1 MSRLPVVLRISKEG
15 GAFGAISDRTLAGLR
30 LLLAISALLIILV
43 DPNEPN
49 RLKNV
54 TYWALA
60 SYILYSLAIYIF
72 ARERTNFSRRLMH
85 CVIWTD
91 VLWYSALITLGTGT
105 NAVFFFFYLFAIIAG
120 SSRGG
125 TTLGLTL
132 TAVCTVIFVILNVFL
147 VVPLQL
153 DIPRFARRAIYMAA
167 LGYILAYWGGA
178 EATLR
183 RKLTFLKDL
192 SLVSNPRFGVD
203 RTIRKML
210 HRLLDFYDA
219 DYAFF
224 LIAGTESRMD
234 FYRVSRNEA
243 ATQHEPQHEPMQVQ
257 SNAGIPLMNDSDP
270 AVALFV
276 DRVSFRNRHPRY
288 SAYDP
293 TTEQVTDLS
302 PEPAMDT
309 AELLSVRSFITAPL
323 RKNERIRGRLLVGST
338 HASHFD
344 IDDAAF
350 LQQAADLVLPVIE
363 EIRLL
368 DRLASEAA
376 EEERRKLARSVHDRV
391 IQPYLGLQI
400 GLKALQ
406 QELIRSTGTAQSQD
420 RGTALLNELVAMTR
434 DGIEELRRYVSG
446 LKNTDE
452 TETGLVDFIR
462 RFTSR
467 FESATGIRVEVVDS
481 ACGLTMSDRLSAEIF
496 QMTAEALSNV
506 HRHTLSRNAVVRL
519 TLSENNLQLSV
530 ENDAT
535 GTAPAPFKPTSIVE
549 RAAALGARTEILR
562 PEGKTLLL
570 IEVPL

>member
-1 MSRLPVVLRISKEG
+1 MSRLPVVLRISKVG

-30 LLLAISALLIILV
+30 LLLAVSAFLIILI

-54 TYWALA
+54 THGALI
-60 SYILYSLAIYIF
+60 SYVLYSLAIYLF
-72 ARERTNFSRRLMH
+72 ARSHTNFSRRAMQ

-91 VLWYSALITLGTGT
+91 VIWYSALITLGTGT

-125 TTLGLTL
+125 TRLGLMLTVVSTL
-132 TAVCTVIFVILNVFL
+132 VFVSLNLLL

-153 DIPRFARRAIYMAA
+153 DIPRFARRAVYMAA

-178 EATLR
+178 EAILR

-203 RTIRKML
+203 RTIRNML
-210 HRLLDFYDA
+210 HRLLEFYDA

-224 LIAGTESRMD
+224 LIAGADSRLA
-234 FYRVSRNEA
+234 FYRVSRTEA
-243 ATQHEPQHEPMQVQ
+243 TIQPQPMIVQ
-257 SNAGIPLMNDSDP
+257 SDAGIPLMNDSDP
-270 AVALFV
+270 VVSLFV
-276 DRVSFRNRHPRY
+276 ARASFLKPQPRY
-288 SAYDP
+288 SAYDSA
-293 TTEQVTDLS
+293 TELVTELS

-309 AELLSVRSFITAPL
+309 AEFLNVSSFITAPL
-323 RKNERIRGRLLVGST
+323 RKNQRLRGRMLVGSQR
-338 HASHFD
+338 ASHFD
-344 IDDAAF
+344 IEDAAF
-350 LQQAADLVLPVIE
+350 LQQAADLVLPIIE

-406 QELIRSTGTAQSQD
+406 QEFFRSAGNVQSQD
-420 RGTALLNELVAMTR
+420 RGTALLNELVDMTR

-446 LKNTDE
+446 LKSTDVAE
-452 TETGLVDFIR
+452 AGLADFIR
-462 RFTSR
+462 RFTGR
-467 FESATGIRVEVVDS
+467 FESATGIRVEVVDN
-481 ACGLTMSDRLSAEIF
+481 ACGLTMSDRLSAEVF
-496 QMTAEALSNV
+496 QITAEALSNV

-519 TLSENNLQLSV
+519 ALTQNSLQLSV
-530 ENDAT
+530 ENDVA
-535 GTAPAPFKPTSIVE
+535 GAVPAPFKPTSIFE
-549 RAAALGARTEILR
+549 RAAALGARSEILR
-562 PEGKTLLL
+562 PAGKTLLRV
-570 IEVPL
+570 EVPL